1 MIKCVKYS
9 GKKTSSVE
17 LDKVNLIR
25 DRVWVNVI
33 SPNEKELDKLKNKF
47 KLYARDLV
55 DSLDENEIPRLST
68 RDRYSFI
75 VFRSLI
81 GKNSVP
87 VGIFLSK
94 NFIITIHAKPL
105 KPISTFFKIMFT
117 SEGPEFFGRG
127 IDFLFYKIVSEMNRN
142 LHKDLNDFDDKLD
155 AIEYK
160 VLKNK
165 MNNINEIFPL
175 KIQISRY
182 GRAISSN
189 LEIIDK
195 LLNKTSKFI
204 ADKNYIFINS
214 AHVEIAQAENMIRY
228 QGEKIRGISEMH
240 MSSVSNNL
248 NDVMRSFTVLASVLL
263 LPMLI
268 SGIWGMNFAKIPF
281 YNDPNGF
288 FIPLI
293 FMFFSIVLLFIFFRY
308 KKWI

>member
-9 GKKTSSVE
+9 GKKTSSVG

-33 SPNEKELDKLKNKF
+33 SPNDKELEKLKNKF
-47 KLYARDLV
+47 KLYPRDLI

-75 VFRSLI
+75 VFRSLV
-81 GKNSVP
+81 GKNSTP
-87 VGIFLSK
+87 IGIFLSK
-94 NFIITIHAKPL
+94 NFIITIHAKPV
-105 KPISTFFKIMFT
+105 KPISDFFKIMFT

-127 IDFLFYKIVSEMNRN
+127 IDFLFYKIISEMNRN
-142 LHKDLNDFDDKLD
+142 LHKELNDFDDKLD
-155 AIEYK
+155 KIENK

-165 MNNINEIFPL
+165 INNLNEIFPL
-175 KIQISRY
+175 KKLISHY

-189 LEIIDK
+189 LGIVDK
-195 LLNKTSKFI
+195 LLNKTSKFV
-204 ADKNYIFINS
+204 ADKNYIFLNS
-214 AHVEIAQAENMIRY
+214 VHVEIAQAENMVHY
-228 QGEKIRGISEMH
+228 QGEKARGISEMY
-240 MSSVSNNL
+240 MSSVSNRL
-248 NDVMRSFTVLASVLL
+248 NDIMRSFTVLASILL

-281 YNDPNGF
+281 YNNPNGF

-293 FMFFSIVLLFIFFRY
+293 FMFFSIVLLFIFFKY